1 MDGPLPLLLA
11 CVLLFGVG
19 TVAGTLNVVAG
30 GGSLLALPVLIFL
43 GVPAGIAN
51 GTNRVAILMQ
61 NVAATASFHG
71 HRLIDPRALAW
82 AAAPATVGAALGTWL
97 ALSLGD
103 SSFQRVLAWIMIA
116 VSLWT
121 LLGRRQMERWRRGSE
136 ERALRWPALAAG
148 FFVVGIYG
156 GFVQA
161 GVGFLILAVTSLAG
175 LDLVRGNAVK
185 VLSVLCFTVISLTIF
200 AWQGK
205 VVWGLG
211 LALGL
216 GHVVGGLLGVR
227 LTVRKGDRWIERVVT
242 IAVIVFAIRL
252 WMTA

>member
-1 MDGPLPLLLA
+1 MDGPLPTLIA
-11 CVLLFGVG
+11 IVLLFGVG

-61 NVAATASFHG
+61 NVAATASFRR
-71 HRLIDPRALAW
+71 HRLIDPRALVW

-103 SSFQRVLAWIMIA
+103 GSFQRVLAWIMIA

-121 LLGRRQMERWRRGSE
+121 LLGRRQMERWRREGK
-136 ERALRWPALAAG
+136 ERPLSRAVLAAG
-148 FFVVGIYG
+148 FFGVGIYG

-161 GVGFLILAVTSLAG
+161 GVGFLILAATSLAG

-185 VLSVLCFTVISLTIF
+185 VLSVLCFTGLSLAIF

-205 VVWGLG
+205 VLWGMG
-211 LALGL
+211 LALGC
-216 GHVVGGLLGVR
+216 GNTVGGLLGVR
-227 LTVRKGDRWIERVVT
+227 LTVLKGDQWIERVVT
-242 IAVIVFAIRL
+242 VAVIVFAIRL

>member
-1 MDGPLPLLLA
+1 MDGPLSLAIALPLLL
-11 CVLLFGVG
+11 GVG
-19 TVAGTLNVVAG
+19 IVAGALNVVAG

-43 GVPAGIAN
+43 GMPAGVAN

-61 NVAATASFHG
+61 NVAATAGFHG
-71 HRLIDPRALAW
+71 HRLIDPKSLAW
-82 AAAPATVGAALGTWL
+82 AAAPSTVGAALGTWL

-103 SSFQRVLAWIMIA
+103 TAFQRVLAWIMIA

-121 LLGRRQMERWRRGSE
+121 LLGRRQMERWRRGAE
-136 ERALRWPALAAG
+136 ERPLDRRALAAG

-161 GVGFLILAVTSLAG
+161 GVGFLILAATTLAG

-185 VLSVLCFTVISLTIF
+185 VLSVLCFTVISLAMF

-211 LALGL
+211 VALGV
-216 GHVVGGLLGVR
+216 GSAVGGLLGVR
-227 LTVRKGDRWIERVVT
+227 LSVLKGERWIERVVT
-242 IAVIVFAIRL
+242 VTVIVFAIRL

>member
-1 MDGPLPLLLA
+1 VSFPIGLA
-11 CVLLFGVG
+11 WGLLFVVG
-19 TVAGTLNVVAG
+19 LVAGALNVVAG
-30 GGSLLALPVLIFL
+30 GGSLLTLPVLIFL
-43 GVPAGIAN
+43 GVPATIAN

-61 NVAATASFHG
+61 NLAATEAFRR
-71 HRLIDPRALAW
+71 HRVLDPRALVW
-82 AAAPATVGAALGTWL
+82 AAAPATVGAGLGTWL
-97 ALSLGD
+97 ALRLGD
-103 SSFQRVLAWIMIA
+103 SSFQKVLAWVMIA

-121 LLGRRQMERWRRGSE
+121 LLGRRQMERWRSRAG
-136 ERALRWPALAAG
+136 ERRTSLAVLGAG

-161 GVGFLILAVTSLAG
+161 GVGFLILAATSLAG

-185 VLSVLCFTVISLTIF
+185 VLSVLCFTVLSLALF

-211 LALGL
+211 LALGIGNAL
-216 GHVVGGLLGVR
+216 GGVLGVR
-227 LTVRKGDRWIERVVT
+227 LTVLKGERWIERVVT
-242 IAVIVFAIRL
+242 LAVIVFAIRL